1 MSVPRSR
8 LFFSK
13 SLSDF
18 YFRAICLRA
27 LTSMSV
33 VAIALSTAGCTE
45 SIFGYN
51 GVNSQANLNA
61 PPPVQQAPGLG
72 VNDLAVPPPSR
83 GTGSYGQEGG
93 YSRTGSVIYPGTD
106 TVAVNMSRGQVAGE
120 MRAEVPA
127 GQAVADA
134 NGGYQLN
141 FENADVATVSK
152 VIFGDILKTNYI
164 VDPRVS
170 GQISLSSSG
179 PVPSSRLVPLLES
192 ALLSANAAVIRE
204 PDGYRIA
211 PTTDPGGLRHAEY
224 DAVGVGYGVTVIGS
238 KYVSAASIARLL
250 EEYGS
255 RAGTVKL
262 DSAANL
268 VVVQGTAE
276 ERQAA
281 LDAASM
287 LDVDWLR
294 SKSIAILSLKNTTPD
309 QVIPELNRI
318 LDTGHGGE
326 SEDMVQLQPLS
337 GLNAVLAVSRSR
349 AMLNNV
355 VVWARRLDQQDYSA
369 MSLQTYHLHYAQ
381 AKTVA
386 SVLNSMFGGNGGGG
400 QSDKEQL
407 APGGQGNT
415 ASLTNASLSSS
426 SLPGAG
432 GGASSPLTGGTVG
445 GTTGQSVPG
454 QSMPGSGSG
463 ASSSAPNPFGALS
476 SSSALGEESAGG
488 GGVQTAPNGSKIHI
502 TADIPS
508 NTLFIYS
515 DKQTYAKIER
525 AILDIDRAPTQ
536 VDIDVTIAEVTL
548 NKDLQYGVQVYLNS
562 SSGIGALTMTNGSQA
577 AAAAS
582 GTGTTTSTTVSPQ
595 AGIPLTTLNP
605 GVNLLAGAIA
615 NPRVVIDALSQV
627 TDVKVLSSPSLVV
640 GDRQPARLEVGD
652 QVPVLSQQAVST
664 ETAGAPVVN
673 SVSYVNTGI
682 ILNVLPSVNA
692 NGIVSL
698 QVQQEISS
706 VTNPGSATNPN
717 LTPTISQRTVQSNV
731 SVPSGQTVL
740 LAGLI
745 QDQRTE
751 TRSGLPGIG
760 DIPVVSQLLTN
771 HDSNI
776 QRDELIIFIRPRI
789 IHNSYDAQ
797 QVSEEFRDRLQS
809 MQPQLV
815 NQYLRKP

>member
-1 MSVPRSR
+1 MSVLPSR

-13 SLSDF
+13 SLSSF
-18 YFRAICLRA
+18 CFGAICLRCV
-27 LTSMSV
+27 TSVSV

-51 GVNSQANLNA
+51 GLNSQANLNA
-61 PPPVQQAPGLG
+61 PPPAQQAPGLG
-72 VNDLAVPPPSR
+72 VNDLAVPPPAR
-83 GTGSYGQEGG
+83 GNGPYGQEGG
-93 YSRTGSVIYPGTD
+93 YTRSGSVIYPGTD
-106 TVAVNMSRGQVAGE
+106 TVAVNISRGQLAGE

-127 GQAVADA
+127 GEAVADPS
-134 NGGYQLN
+134 GGYQLN

-164 VDPRVS
+164 VDPRVT

-211 PTTDPGGLRHAEY
+211 PTTDPGGLRQAEY

-262 DSAANL
+262 DSEANL

-281 LDAASM
+281 LNAASM

-294 SKSIAILSLKNTTPD
+294 SKSIAILSLKNATPD

-355 VVWARRLDQQDYSA
+355 VVWARRLDQEDYSA

-386 SVLNSMFGGNGGGG
+386 SVLNSMFGGNGGG

-407 APGGQGNT
+407 APGGQSNT

-426 SLPGAG
+426 SLPGG

-454 QSMPGSGSG
+454 QSMPGSTSG
-463 ASSSAPNPFGALS
+463 SSSAPNPFGALAT
-476 SSSALGEESAGG
+476 SSALGEDSAGG

-502 TADIPS
+502 TADVPS
-508 NTLFIYS
+508 NTLFIYA

-548 NKDLQYGVQVYLNS
+548 TKDLQYGVQAYLNS
-562 SSGIGALTMTNGSQA
+562 SSGIGALTMTNGSSA

-582 GTGTTTSTTVSPQ
+582 GTSTTSTPVSVQP
-595 AGIPLTTLNP
+595 GIPLTTLNP

-615 NPRVVIDALSQV
+615 NPRVVINALSQV

-664 ETAGAPVVN
+664 ETVGAPVVN

-692 NGIVSL
+692 DGIVSL

-706 VTNPGSATNPN
+706 VTNPGSASNPN

-789 IHNSYDAQ
+789 IHNSYDAE

-815 NQYLRKP
+815 NRYVREP